1 MSHANL
7 VLQHVTADKNIGH
20 PFGLNEANA
29 ILPGKAWADELSLA
43 TMEILL
49 IQRGLA

>member
-1 MSHANL
+1 MSHASL
-7 VLQHVTADKNIGH
+7 VLQHVTTAKNIGH
-20 PFGLNEANA
+20 SFGLNEANA
-29 ILPGKAWADELSLA
+29 ILQGKAWADELSLE